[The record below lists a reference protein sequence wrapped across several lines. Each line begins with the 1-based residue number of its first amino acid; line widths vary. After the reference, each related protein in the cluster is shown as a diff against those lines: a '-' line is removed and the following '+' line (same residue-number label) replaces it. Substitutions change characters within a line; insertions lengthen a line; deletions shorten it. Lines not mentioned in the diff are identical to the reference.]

1 MTAGSSSDAIANVQK
16 DQTAFGIFIGF
27 FVIGFVILI
36 LLWTCLLCCC
46 CCPSCCP
53 SKCCQKNEN
62 EQYTKCEL
70 YWPSITL
77 ILCLL
82 LIIVATSL
90 GISKASGFAEG
101 LDSMTCAASIMFDD
115 IINGNVTADGQYFFI
130 GVSQLIT
137 EINNLNTNIGSIT
150 SDINNLSG
158 AQMTTAK
165 NDIGTAKAN
174 VQKVPANVLADGNAV
189 ITYTTPIDQTYA
201 SGNPTITSFF
211 GSTVLG
217 SSNNGGIVGEFYS
230 SLNLMYNTIDG
241 IISSST
247 SFSSSTGAFTS
258 AIGSVTG
265 ALDGFKNTLND
276 LNTSVDN
283 ALGMLDSPKT
293 VGTMAIQIFYAVALG
308 LSILALVGVVLMTFC
323 DKFKCRYLMYFAC
336 VILFFFG
343 LIGFLIAIIFSFIV
357 PVMYWGCDWI
367 GVTIGSAAGFNT
379 NLQGLITDA
388 NTRNYIAPCLKG
400 GNGDLITA
408 VAPSSAAT
416 LKNLSSTLTSSN
428 SFNADQ
434 KIADINTALSTIQ
447 TQIDNFNKGYTPDIT
462 DTSALAALV
471 GISDPANFNTG
482 GCTGAIGADSW
493 PVSNGNSSFTP
504 CKISG
509 TVRLSSDAACNSRAN
524 IMAAATTCKGCMDT
538 TSIFNAYYTA
548 VARGSLVTDLNTRYS
563 NGCPSFTTAFGN
575 IWDNYYF
582 NKIPAFTAISARW
595 TTASTSVGT
604 IITDLGSVNT
614 TISSVMTSLS
624 TAVDGIT
631 NPTFGLIAGLNCL
644 LIGEDINL
652 VVSTLCVSNFNTLY
666 ITRLVM
672 GISSFGILFALCC
685 IVCSGVRHYK
695 HSERKDKISPNFMDG
710 KLNSFEDTDAA
721 FKH

>member
-1 MTAGSSSDAIANVQK
+1 MVT
-16 DQTAFGIFIGF
+16 T
-27 FVIGFVILI
+27 
-36 LLWTCLLCCC
+36 
-46 CCPSCCP
+46 
-53 SKCCQKNEN
+53 KNN
-62 EQYTKCEL
+62 
-70 YWPSITL
+70 
-77 ILCLL
+77 
-82 LIIVATSL
+82 
-90 GISKASGFAEG
+90 
-101 LDSMTCAASIMFDD
+101 
-115 IINGNVTADGQYFFI
+115 
-130 GVSQLIT
+130 
-137 EINNLNTNIGSIT
+137 
-150 SDINNLSG
+150 
-158 AQMTTAK
+158 
-165 NDIGTAKAN
+165 IGTARTN
-174 VQKVPANVLADGNAV
+174 VQQVPVNAAADGNAV
-189 ITYTTPIDQTYA
+189 ITYTTPIDQTYGA
-201 SGNPTITSFF
+201 GNPTITSFF

-217 SSNNGGIVGEFYS
+217 SSNNGGIIGGFYS
-230 SLNLMYNTIDG
+230 VLDTMYNTIDG
-241 IISSST
+241 IISSSS
-247 SFSSSTGAFTS
+247 SFSGSTGAFTS
-258 AIGSVTG
+258 AIGSVTS

-276 LNTSVDN
+276 LNTSVDS
-283 ALGMLDSPKT
+283 ALGALDSPKT

-308 LSILALVGVVLMTFC
+308 LSVLALVGVVLMTFC

-343 LIGFLIAIIFSFIV
+343 LIGFLIAILFSIIV

-379 NLQGLITDA
+379 NLQGLIKDA

-400 GNGDLITA
+400 GNGDLISA

-416 LKNLSSTLTSSN
+416 LKNLSSSLTNTN

-462 DTSALAALV
+462 DTNALAALV

-482 GCTGAIGADSW
+482 GCAAAIGTDSW
-493 PVSNGNSSFTP
+493 PVSNGNNSFTP

-509 TVRLSSDAACNSRAN
+509 GTVKLSSDAGCGSRGA

-548 VARGSLVTDLNTRYS
+548 VGRGALVTDLNTRYS

-595 TTASTSVGT
+595 TTASASVTT
-604 IITDLGSVNT
+604 ITTDLATVNT
-614 TISSVMTSLS
+614 TMAGVMTSLS
-624 TAVDGIT
+624 SAVDGIT

-695 HSERKDKISPNFMDG
+695 HSERKDRISPNFMDG

-721 FKH
+721 FRH